1 MSPGDRPQ
9 ILVLGG
15 EPRVAARHNSERLNV
30 TLYGSPV
37 INGNSNGRGL
47 LDNNGLI
54 ADLENDPAKVLR
66 QLDGEFVALIET
78 PEHVIIA
85 SDRFSSHPVFYVVE
99 NDTLVISFSY
109 QAIWNRLTERNALKI
124 DPLAFYEFLHFQRLF
139 AESTLDQS
147 TKALQPATVLSF
159 NRSTANITTSS
170 YWSPNFEK
178 RSDGRKAIARDLA
191 NAVRDSVTTK
201 TRNSKKTV
209 MLLSGGMDSR
219 VVLGGFPRNAQPL
232 CITIGEIENNEVDVA
247 RSLAGVAGAEHS
259 FVQRS
264 TSHYTDV
271 VSEAVSAGGS
281 MFSYQHGHFFDLDL
295 PETDLILHGHGFDY
309 FFQGM
314 YLPSRRKTFLGRNTR
329 SWALESIGFDLVG
342 EYITKAKYRLKGNDP
357 LSLLKPGLKEQ
368 AMDSLRSD
376 LDSVLAP
383 VQSQIANPHDQWDYL
398 TTSAPGRHYTYLN
411 LLSAGSLAEQRTI
424 AFTNNILD
432 IYHSTPA
439 EVRHGTTLLA
449 ETLKHLNPRLLEV
462 RNANTNLRPDR
473 SPTRLTIDG
482 WVRSAKRRIG
492 MSNTSAADPS
502 ANDRSWPTDA
512 MIVRNSPEL
521 FARIEKLPDSD
532 GIGALDLFDE
542 SKLTNLVNTSRQSDN
557 NAASALLSLLTIDE
571 FLTSK

>member
-1 MSPGDRPQ
+1 MSSGDRPQ
-9 ILVLGG
+9 ILVLGP

-30 TLYGSPV
+30 TLYGSPF
-37 INGNSNGRGL
+37 INGSSRGL
-47 LDNNGLI
+47 LEDNTLI
-54 ADLENDPAKVLR
+54 SEIENDPAKALR

-78 PEHVIIA
+78 PEHVRVA
-85 SDRFSSHPVFYVVE
+85 SDRFSSHPVFYAVE
-99 NDTLVISFSY
+99 DDTLVVSFSY
-109 QAIWNRLTERNALKI
+109 QALWKRLAERNALKI

-159 NRSTANITTSS
+159 NKSTASVTTSS

-178 RSDGRKAIARDLA
+178 RTDGRKAIASALA
-191 NAVRDSVTTK
+191 GAVRDSITEK
-201 TRNSKKTV
+201 TRTSKKTA

-219 VVLGGFPRNAQPL
+219 VVLGGFPANAQPL
-232 CITIGEIENNEVDVA
+232 AITVGEIENNEVDVA
-247 RSLAGVAGAEHS
+247 RSLAEVSGAEHS

-271 VSEAVSAGGS
+271 VSEAVATGGS

-314 YLPSRRKTFLGRNTR
+314 YLPSRRRTLLGRNTR
-329 SWALESIGFDLVG
+329 SWALEPIGFDLVG
-342 EYITKAKYRLKGNDP
+342 EYIDKAKYRLKGIDP
-357 LSLLKPGLKEQ
+357 LDLLKPALKEQ
-368 AMDSLRSD
+368 AADRLRSD
-376 LDSVLAP
+376 LDSVLHP
-383 VQSQIANPHDQWDYL
+383 VRSQIANPHDQWDYL

-424 AFTNNILD
+424 AFTNSILD

-439 EVRHGTTLLA
+439 DVRHGTTLLA
-449 ETLKHLNPRLLEV
+449 ETLNQLNPRLLEI

-482 WVRSAKRRIG
+482 WLRSAKRRVGI
-492 MSNTSAADPS
+492 SKSSAADPS

-521 FARIEKLPDSD
+521 FARIEKLPGSD
-532 GIGALDLFDE
+532 GIGTLDLFDE
-542 SKLTNLVNTSRQSDN
+542 SKLTDLVNTSRRGDN

-571 FLTSK
+571 FLTSNK

>member
-1 MSPGDRPQ
+1 MSSGDRPQ
-9 ILVLGG
+9 ILVLGS

-37 INGNSNGRGL
+37 INDDSL
-47 LDNNGLI
+47 F
-54 ADLENDPAKVLR
+54 ADLEGDPTRALR

-78 PEHVIIA
+78 PEHMLVA

-109 QAIWNRLTERNALKI
+109 QTIWNRLAERNALKI
-124 DPLAFYEFLHFQRLF
+124 DPLGFYEFLHFQRLF

-147 TKALQPATVLSF
+147 TNALPPAIVLSF
-159 NRSTANITTSS
+159 NKSTANVTTSS

-178 RSDGRKAIARDLA
+178 RTDGRKAIASDLA
-191 NAVRDSVTTK
+191 NAIRDSIATK
-201 TRNSKKTV
+201 TGDASYPAL
-209 MLLSGGMDSR
+209 LLSGGMDSR
-219 VVLGGFPRNAQPL
+219 VVLGGFPANAQPL

-247 RSLAGVAGAEHS
+247 RSLARVSGAEHS
-259 FVQRS
+259 FVKRS

-271 VSEAVSAGGS
+271 VSEAVSVGGG
-281 MFSYQHGHFFDLDL
+281 MFSYQHGHFFGLEL

-314 YLPSRRKTFLGRNTR
+314 YLPSRRRTFLGRNTR
-329 SWALESIGFDLVG
+329 SWALELIGFDLVD
-342 EYITKAKYRLKGNDP
+342 EYIGKAKYRLKGIDP
-357 LSLLKPGLKEQ
+357 LSLLKPEFKEQ
-368 AMDSLRSD
+368 AIDRLRSD

-383 VQSQIANPHDQWDYL
+383 VQSQIANPRDQWDYL

-411 LLSAGSLAEQRTI
+411 LLFVGSLAEQRTI

-432 IYHSTPA
+432 IYHSTPT

-449 ETLKHLNPRLLEV
+449 ETIRHLNPRLLEV
-462 RNANTNLRPDR
+462 RNANTNLRPDL
-473 SPTRLTIDG
+473 SPARLTIDG
-482 WVRSAKRRIG
+482 WLRGARRRMG
-492 MSNTSAADPS
+492 MSKTNAADPS
-502 ANDRSWPTDA
+502 ASDRSWPTDA

-521 FARIEKLPDSD
+521 FARIEKLPNSD
-532 GIGALDLFDE
+532 GIGTLDIFDE
-542 SKLTNLVNTSRQSDN
+542 SKLADLVKTSSHGDDD
-557 NAASALLSLLTIDE
+557 AASAMLSLLTIDE

>member
-1 MSPGDRPQ
+1 MSSGDRPQ
-9 ILVLGG
+9 ILVLGS
-15 EPRVAARHNSERLNV
+15 EPRVAARHSSERLKV

-37 INGNSNGRGL
+37 INGNGNGL
-47 LDNNGLI
+47 LDGDNLL
-54 ADLENDPAKVLR
+54 ADLESDPARALQ

-78 PEHVIIA
+78 PDQVLVA
-85 SDRFSSHPVFYVVE
+85 SDRFSSHPVFYIVE

-109 QAIWNRLTERNALKI
+109 QAIWNRLTERNDLKI

-147 TKALQPATVLSF
+147 TKVLQPASVLSF
-159 NRSTANITTSS
+159 KKSTANVTTTS
-170 YWSPNFEK
+170 YWSPYFEK
-178 RSDGRKAIARDLA
+178 RTDGRQAIAHDLA
-191 NAVRDSVTTK
+191 NAVRDSVATK
-201 TRNSKKTV
+201 TGDASHPA
-209 MLLSGGMDSR
+209 LFLSGGMDSR
-219 VVLGGFPRNAQPL
+219 VVLGGFPRNDQPL
-232 CITIGEIENNEVDVA
+232 CITVGEIENNEVEVA
-247 RSLAGVAGAEHS
+247 RSLARVSGAEHS

-264 TSHYTDV
+264 ASHYADV

-281 MFSYQHGHFFDLDL
+281 MFSYQHGHFFGLDL

-314 YLPSRRKTFLGRNTR
+314 YLPSRRRTFLGRNTR
-329 SWALESIGFDLVG
+329 SWALESIGFDLVD
-342 EYITKAKYRLKGNDP
+342 EYIGKAKYRLKGIDP
-357 LSLLKPGLKEQ
+357 LNLLKPALHKQ
-368 AMDSLRSD
+368 AMDRLRSD

-383 VQSQIANPHDQWDYL
+383 IRSQIDSPHDQWDYL

-424 AFTNNILD
+424 AFTNSILD
-432 IYHSTPA
+432 IYHSVPA

-482 WVRSAKRRIG
+482 WLRSVKRRAG
-492 MSNTSAADPS
+492 MSKATAADPS
-502 ANDRSWPTDA
+502 ARDRSWPTDA
-512 MIVRNSPEL
+512 MIVRNSPEI
-521 FARIEKLPDSD
+521 FSRIEKLPASE

-542 SKLTNLVNTSRQSDN
+542 AKLTHLVNTSRKGDD